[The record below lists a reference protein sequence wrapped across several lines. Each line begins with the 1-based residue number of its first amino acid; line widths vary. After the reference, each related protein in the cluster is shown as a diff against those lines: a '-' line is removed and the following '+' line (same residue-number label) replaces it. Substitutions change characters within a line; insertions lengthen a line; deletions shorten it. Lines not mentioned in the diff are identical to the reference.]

1 MKKEKVHPKAD
12 LTKVPIDCP
21 LYGEQPFCR
30 CRDRCVDKCKKYF
43 DMVIELEMAHAIA
56 KGKRRRSWW
65 SARNRAAQIDEQIED
80 AYLSRSDEKAMMR
93 GEM

>member
-1 MKKEKVHPKAD
+1 MKRERAQIKAD
-12 LTKVPIDCP
+12 LTKVMVECH
-21 LYGEQPFCR
+21 LYGEQPFSR
-30 CRDRCVDKCKKYF
+30 CRDRCIDKCDRYF
-43 DMVIELEMAHAIA
+43 RMEIELDLHNAIA